1 MELINRLV
9 FACLL
14 LLVVCFSQSN
24 ASKADEVSS
33 LVFVSVAKDQKIAC
47 FAWDD
52 SQQKLTLNSEASVL
66 GGPGAMCIDRNG
78 KHIYIV
84 KKKTGSIAVFEISP
98 DASLKPI
105 GETAIGEA
113 GSYLAIHPTG
123 KFLFSAYYQAGQ
135 VAVHAIDS
143 DGKLSA
149 KPLQVL
155 QTDERA
161 HCIAIDPSG
170 RFAFVPHTRPNTIF
184 QFLIDQETGLLTP
197 NETPK
202 VLRESGGPRHLWFHP
217 NKEFVYGSDEKG
229 SSITCYRLDK
239 EAGTLEV
246 VETVSSLPTEGFDG
260 KNSTSDIEVHPS
272 GKFVFI
278 ANRGHDSIASFQI
291 DQQTGRLSN
300 PHHAIT
306 EATTRSFNIS
316 PNGKT
321 LISAGQKS
329 GRLAV
334 FRIDETGA
342 LERTETRDVGAAPW
356 WVQIVGQ

>member
-52 SQQKLTLNSEASVL
+52 SQQKLTLNSETSVL

-170 RFAFVPHTRPNTIF
+170 RFAFVPHTRPNAIF

-217 NKEFVYGSDEKG
+217 NKEFVYGSDERAAVLPVIVWIKKQAHWKLWRRCQACQLKVLMEKIVLPTLKFIHQE
-229 SSITCYRLDK
+229 SS
-239 EAGTLEV
+239 
-246 VETVSSLPTEGFDG
+246 SSLP
-260 KNSTSDIEVHPS
+260 
-272 GKFVFI
+272 
-278 ANRGHDSIASFQI
+278 
-291 DQQTGRLSN
+291 
-300 PHHAIT
+300 
-306 EATTRSFNIS
+306 
-316 PNGKT
+316 
-321 LISAGQKS
+321 
-329 GRLAV
+329 
-334 FRIDETGA
+334 
-342 LERTETRDVGAAPW
+342 
-356 WVQIVGQ
+356 IVGMTRLPVSKLTNRQGVCRIHTTQSQKRQHVRLIFLPTEKH